1 VTAGGYHC
9 IPYGSIMNFLK
20 NLKVLPKLM
29 LIFGVNL
36 LLFLTLLFIS
46 YDGFTTMIEAR
57 NSALHANEVIRAAR
71 RIELNLLQLRAD
83 KRDFLITGEV
93 RFFEQLK
100 EDLANVEA
108 ELGSLRER
116 TEGNQRHQTNLD
128 LFQDRFGQWLDN
140 EVHPMLRDLAEGR
153 KQEEMSDEYLLSE
166 PGREAFEAS
175 RKALAGI
182 RDQERNA
189 LGRHTQEMMELQSFT
204 TVALLGGGVLAILAG
219 TFLLVMVSLV
229 ITRPLGRITA
239 YARRVALGDHTYP
252 LDIDQ
257 KDEIGILAKEL
268 RAFQRSMIEKA
279 RVTEAIAEGDLS
291 PSLDLASDKD
301 SLGLSINRMTAALR
315 QARDENARTDWVK
328 TGLNE
333 LASRGAGESDAR
345 SLAGRVLSFLAPYL
359 NAQIATL
366 YLLNENG
373 ALALYGGYAV
383 DPVKVPADDIKIGQ
397 GLVGQAAQERTL
409 ISVSPIPEDY
419 LRINSS
425 LGESAPR
432 SILAVPFTHRDSLV
446 GVLEIGSFEPFPE
459 HAVDFLKVA
468 AESMGIAFDSLN
480 KQARV
485 RELLERTQQQALQLQ
500 EQQEEL
506 KAANEE
512 LEEHTQTLQQS
523 EEELKQQRE
532 ELQVINEEL
541 EEKNESL
548 ERQKALIQE
557 KNRDLEN
564 AWGDIRRKAAE
575 LEASSRYKSEFLA
588 NMSHELR
595 TPLNSLLLLARS
607 LRDNSSG
614 TLSAEDVEAA
624 GIIHKNGTDLLN
636 LINDILDLSKIEAGK
651 MSVQRTDVHLAEVAG
666 NMMVDFRHLAEE
678 KGLFLKTLL
687 DDDLPSSI
695 LTDRQRLEQ
704 ILRNILSN
712 GVKFTKRGGITM
724 HFYRPKDTADPRLAG
739 LDPEHT
745 VAFEVADTGIGIPA
759 EKQQEVFKAFQQAD
773 GGTSRRFGGT
783 GLGLT
788 ISRQLAHLL
797 GGEITIQSDPGKGS
811 TFTLYLPTTAETG
824 KRVEPEPKVNVPEP
838 DLFVTPLEE
847 VVPAALKSRVPVP
860 SIPDDRE
867 TAGENDR
874 VILII
879 EDDLNF
885 ANILLN
891 LCHRKGFKAVAS
903 PTGEEGLILADR
915 FMPTGIILDI
925 RLPGISGW
933 TVLNSLKGNHKTR
946 HIPVHIISVHDAP
959 QEALIMGAVGF
970 LSKPVDGEELERAF
984 GRIEDVVEKKV
995 KDLLL
1000 VEDNADLRKGIHKLL
1015 SDLEVKVTEAET
1027 GQQAIE
1033 AIRRQTFDCMILDLG
1048 LADMSGFDLLKLLEK
1063 EQKSMVPPVIVYT
1076 GKELTREEE
1085 RELRKYAETIIVKGA
1100 RSEERLLDEATLFL
1114 HRMVGTLPQA
1124 KQRMIIN
1131 LHNRDAAL
1139 EGRKVL
1145 LVDDDMRNLFA
1156 LSRVLSEKG
1165 LHVVKAEDGAAALE
1179 VLDKEPQVDI
1189 VFMDIM
1195 MPGMDGYEAMR
1206 RIRGQ
1211 SRFAKLP
1218 IIALTAKAMKED
1230 REKCLEAGANDYLAK
1245 PVDIDKMLSM
1255 MRVWLYRR

>member
-1 VTAGGYHC
+1 ML
-9 IPYGSIMNFLK
+9 SKM
-20 NLKVLPKLM
+20 M
-29 LIFGVNL
+29 LIFGINL
-36 LLFLTLLFIS
+36 SIFLILLFVS
-46 YDGFTTMIEAR
+46 YNGFTTMIEAR
-57 NSALHANEVIRAAR
+57 NSAIHANEVIREAR
-71 RIELNLLQLRAD
+71 RVEINLLQLRAV
-83 KRDFLITGEV
+83 KRDYLISGEEHF
-93 RFFEQLK
+93 REQLEVEAAK
-100 EDLANVEA
+100 VEA
-108 ELGSLRER
+108 ELNSLRER
-116 TEGNQRHQTNLD
+116 TEGDHRHQSRID
-128 LFQDRFGQWLDN
+128 LFQDRYEQWLN
-140 EVHPMLRDLAEGR
+140 AEVHSLLRDIAEGR
-153 KQEEMSDEYLLSE
+153 EREEMLHEYLFSE
-166 PGREAFEAS
+166 SGREAFEES
-175 RKALAGI
+175 REALAGI
-182 RDQERNA
+182 RDQERDA
-189 LGRHTQEMMELQSFT
+189 QGQHTKEMLELQSFT
-204 TVALLGGGVLAILAG
+204 TITLLGGGVVAILVG
-219 TFLLVMVSLV
+219 TALLIMVSLV

-239 YARRVALGDHTYP
+239 YARRVALGDYTFP
-252 LDIDQ
+252 LGIDQ
-257 KDEIGILAKEL
+257 KDEIGMLAKEL
-268 RAFQRSMIEKA
+268 RAFQRSMIEKV
-279 RVTEAIAEGDLS
+279 RVTEAIAKGDLS
-291 PSLDLASDKD
+291 PSLELASEED

-315 QARDENARTDWVK
+315 RARDESERTDWIK
-328 TGLNE
+328 SGLNE
-333 LASRGAGESDAR
+333 LSLKAGGEIDSHR
-345 SLAGRVLSFLAPYL
+345 LAGNVVGFLAPYV
-359 NAQIATL
+359 NAQIGTL
-366 YLLNENG
+366 YLLNEEG
-373 ALALYGGYAV
+373 SLTLYGGYAV
-383 DPVKVPADDIKIGQ
+383 DPETLQADEIALGQ
-397 GLVGQAAQERTL
+397 GLVGQAAKERTL
-409 ISVSPIPEDY
+409 ISVSTVPEDY
-419 LRINSS
+419 LRISSS

-432 SILAVPFTHRDSLV
+432 SILAVPFMHRNDLI
-446 GVLEIGSFEPFPE
+446 GILELGSFEPFPG

-468 AESMGIAFDSLN
+468 AESMGVIFDSLN

-512 LEEHTQTLQQS
+512 LEEHAQTLQQS

-557 KNRDLEN
+557 KNRDLED
-564 AWGDIRRKAAE
+564 AWGDVRRKAAE

-624 GIIHKNGTDLLN
+624 GIIHKNGNDLLN

-651 MSVQRTDVHLAEVAG
+651 MSVQRNDVHLAEVAG
-666 NMMVDFRHLAEE
+666 NMMIDFRHLAEE

-687 DDDLPSSI
+687 DDDLPASI

-724 HFYRPKDTADPRLAG
+724 HFHRLKDMADPRLAG
-739 LDPEHT
+739 LDPERT
-745 VAFEVADTGIGIPA
+745 VAFEIADTGIGIPV
-759 EKQQEVFKAFQQAD
+759 EKQQEIFKAFQQAD

-811 TFTLYLPTTAETG
+811 TFTLFLPISFDARKQKELEPAEISA
-824 KRVEPEPKVNVPEP
+824 EPTLFETPQEEPP
-838 DLFVTPLEE
+838 TQ
-847 VVPAALKSRVPVP
+847 ARKSVAPVP

-867 TAGENDR
+867 TAGEQDR

-885 ANILLN
+885 AKILLN
-891 LCHRKGFKAVAS
+891 LCHSKGFKAVVS
-903 PTGEEGLILADR
+903 STGEEGLVLADR
-915 FMPTGIILDI
+915 FMPVGIILDI

-933 TVLNSLKGNHKTR
+933 TVLNSLKRNHKTR
-946 HIPVHIISVHDAP
+946 HIPVHVISVHDAP
-959 QEALIMGAVGF
+959 HDALILGAVGF
-970 LSKPVDGEELERAF
+970 LSKPVDEGDLERAF
-984 GRIEDVVEKKV
+984 GRIEAVVDKKI

-1000 VEDNADLRKGIHKLL
+1000 VEDNSDLRKGILKLL

-1033 AIRRQTFDCMILDLG
+1033 AIRQQTFDCMILDLG

-1063 EQKSMVPPVIVYT
+1063 EQKAVIPPVIVYT
-1076 GKELTREEE
+1076 GKELSKDEE
-1085 RELRKYAETIIVKGA
+1085 RELRKHAETIIIKGA

-1114 HRMVGTLPQA
+1114 HRMVGTLPKA

-1156 LSRVLSEKG
+1156 LSRVLTEKG
-1165 LHVVKAEDGAAALE
+1165 LRVVKAEDGAAALE
-1179 VLDKEPQVDI
+1179 VLERESDVDI

-1206 RIRGQ
+1206 RIRRQ
-1211 SRFAKLP
+1211 RRFAKLP
-1218 IIALTAKAMKED
+1218 VIALTAKAMKED
-1230 REKCLEAGANDYLAK
+1230 REKCLDAGANDYLAK